1 LIVVFAS
8 EKVKLLELEEKILSA
23 IKKRG
28 IQVDVAKM
36 EAEQVGILTQTVVM
50 GGRVAKIPLLK
61 HKWKLPLLSSV
72 DEETLARLRK
82 NLSGYEVQEIYTT
95 T

>member
-1 LIVVFAS
+1 
-8 EKVKLLELEEKILSA
+8 
-23 IKKRG
+23 
-28 IQVDVAKM
+28 M

-50 GGRVAKIPLLK
+50 SGRVARIPLLK